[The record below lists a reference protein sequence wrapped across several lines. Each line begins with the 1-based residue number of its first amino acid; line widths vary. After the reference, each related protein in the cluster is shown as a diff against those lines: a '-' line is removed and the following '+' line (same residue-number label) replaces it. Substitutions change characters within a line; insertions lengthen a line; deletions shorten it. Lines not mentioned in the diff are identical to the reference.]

1 VRRIIE
7 FVKETPPH
15 ILIMASMFINGI
27 SLGFAIATL
36 IYKK

>member
-1 VRRIIE
+1 MRRIIG
-7 FVKETPPH
+7 FMRDIPPH
-15 ILIMASMFINGI
+15 ILIMASLFLNGI